1 MRRWGWIAVLLL
13 LANPLSPIQ
22 SAQAANANVTLPA
35 TFSIAPNSSNVNLG
49 LGNSVIGGGLSGTIV
64 VAIKLKNAVFG
75 EFLKQPVTTG
85 LTITDAYGG
94 STSSGFYSIIETGTV
109 ANVNAALNAM
119 TITTPVNVG
128 APELW
133 ITASAF
139 DAAWKYNTN
148 THHFYWVGSTAQSY
162 DNANTEAKAK
172 SYLGF
177 SGYLA
182 TITSVSENTYLDGL
196 VASSFWGGGTDGNV
210 TVNIWRWD
218 GAGGSPEAGNIFY
231 NVGAANTGYSNWNSG
246 EPNGGTSENWLQV
259 GDGGGW
265 NDLNNGGSLL
275 IAMVEVGASGGD
287 IFPTSITS
295 NISSM
300 AINTTSGSS
309 IIYGLTS
316 QSFFSNG
323 GTSPSTTQA
332 LQPCGVV
339 VYQQP
344 QINYNYG
351 ASGLGAP
358 SSANTSGGAPSSYTG
373 DTCYVVDSWMTRWQG
388 YITVPSTAVSVKFQ
402 AVSDDGESLTVNST
416 PVLSYWADGQG
427 TKTSGTVSGV
437 NKNNYYSIDFWF
449 YEYGGGAAVA
459 LSWDLGD
466 GNGFVLVPAW
476 ALTTSVPSSTG
487 FSYSINGGLSA
498 TYRADNAI
506 TETSTVSGKVTF
518 SVQGK
523 ALPGCKG
530 VNTTLNT
537 STGMYNAV
545 CNWKPSLHKPVKVQ
559 VSLTPYGGQY
569 STTSGSVD
577 VLVLARTNKR

>member
-1 MRRWGWIAVLLL
+1 
-13 LANPLSPIQ
+13 
-22 SAQAANANVTLPA
+22 
-35 TFSIAPNSSNVNLG
+35 VNLG

-64 VAIKLKNAVFG
+64 IAIKLKNAVFG

-109 ANVNAALNAM
+109 ANINAALNAM

-133 ITASAF
+133 ITASAY

-182 TITSVSENTYLDGL
+182 TITSASENTFLDGL
-196 VASSFWGGGTDGNV
+196 VANSFWGGGTDGNV

-218 GAGGSPEAGNIFY
+218 GAGGSPEAGTIFY

-358 SSANTSGGAPSSYTG
+358 NSSNTSGGAPSSYTG

-449 YEYGGGAAVA
+449 YEYAGGAAVA

-487 FSYSINGGLSA
+487 FSYSINGGLTA

-506 TETSTVSGKVTF
+506 TETSTVGGKVTF

-537 STGMYNAV
+537 STGMYNAA
-545 CNWKPSLHKPVKVQ
+545 CNWKPSLHKPVRVQ
-559 VSLTPYGGQY
+559 VSLIPYGGQY
-569 STTSGSVD
+569 NAASSSTD